1 MANCLKSIK
10 SCLNPMKQNKDYEFV
25 SYEQQTPEVKR
36 NVKLNN
42 VEPIIQIEYNQIE
55 TDQMIGLKK
64 QQARVNLMN
73 QFNQETI
80 KPQFQSTRI
89 IENSLNNDYTLYFS
103 PLKSNKASSTRIN
116 QTFDSLLTNDLTT
129 SQIESS
135 YNSVTNSLYF
145 SPPIKQNSSL
155 ISSDESYYS
164 NEDTFSQTQSFSCDS
179 NQFHSVKSSF
189 FEQVPEQEENQI
201 YVCTIPYQAKFQGDL
216 NVNYSDRLKLIH
228 SNQDYSLVQ
237 NISTKQCGYVPK
249 ISIILLTNFLN
260 QF

>member
-1 MANCLKSIK
+1 
-10 SCLNPMKQNKDYEFV
+10 MKQNKDYEFV

-36 NVKLNN
+36 NAKLYNI
-42 VEPIIQIEYNQIE
+42 EPIQIEYKQIE

-89 IENSLNNDYTLYFS
+89 IENSLNNNYTLYFL

-145 SPPIKQNSSL
+145 SPPIK
-155 ISSDESYYS
+155 
-164 NEDTFSQTQSFSCDS
+164 
-179 NQFHSVKSSF
+179 
-189 FEQVPEQEENQI
+189 
-201 YVCTIPYQAKFQGDL
+201 
-216 NVNYSDRLKLIH
+216 
-228 SNQDYSLVQ
+228 
-237 NISTKQCGYVPK
+237 
-249 ISIILLTNFLN
+249 
-260 QF
+260 